1 MATCRRKQSY
11 FRYTPRLER
20 VLPALSQLFP
30 DTRVICCVRSPAWIL
45 DSVEQL
51 VARNPL
57 RISRMFDPRAG
68 ANIYQRV
75 DAMMAKDG
83 FVGMPLAN
91 LRQAWYSDQAARVI
105 AIRYDSLA
113 YQPAA
118 VMNGLYRAL
127 GIAEFPHN
135 FERVEYEEA
144 ELDARVNMP
153 GLHTVAG
160 RVEPRKRVTVLPP
173 ELFKQSDHSFWDA
186 PGQNPAG
193 RAGFVKR
200 PGVAD
205 RNQRGNY
212 REKQDEVHAGGN
224 GRATQSPHGDQA
236 VAITAYMIMISRA
249 CGFSRAGARRCA
261 SRRSKLGR
269 QTRYWIRGHR
279 VAKKIVHLLLRH
291 CASLS
296 LFSISWS
303 KRSGAM
309 QIRLHRA
316 GATPSSPAIWSTP
329 SPIQ

>member
-1 MATCRRKQSY
+1 VTIHFISGLPRSGSTLLAALLRQNPA
-11 FRYTPRLER
+11 FRASVSTPLWEMFTALLQKMNFSDGR
-20 VLPALSQLFP
+20 VAIPDDQRTRILKGLVEAYYAGLPPETVVFDTHRGWSASLSALCQLFP

-68 ANIYQRV
+68 ANVYQRM

-113 YQPAA
+113 NQPAA
-118 VMNGLYRAL
+118 VMSGLYQAL

-135 FERVEYEEA
+135 FERVEYEED

-186 PGQNPAG
+186 PGQNP
-193 RAGFVKR
+193 R
-200 PGVAD
+200 GVT
-205 RNQRGNY
+205 
-212 REKQDEVHAGGN
+212 V
-224 GRATQSPHGDQA
+224 
-236 VAITAYMIMISRA
+236 
-249 CGFSRAGARRCA
+249 
-261 SRRSKLGR
+261 L
-269 QTRYWIRGHR
+269 
-279 VAKKIVHLLLRH
+279 
-291 CASLS
+291 
-296 LFSISWS
+296 
-303 KRSGAM
+303 
-309 QIRLHRA
+309 
-316 GATPSSPAIWSTP
+316 
-329 SPIQ
+329 